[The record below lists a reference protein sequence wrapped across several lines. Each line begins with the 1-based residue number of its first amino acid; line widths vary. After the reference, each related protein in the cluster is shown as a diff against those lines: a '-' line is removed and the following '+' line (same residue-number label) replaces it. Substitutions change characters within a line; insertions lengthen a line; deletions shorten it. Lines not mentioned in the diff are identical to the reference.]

1 MNIFVLEITKAMLLL
16 IQDMAFLYI
25 NLKYKFAVTILRY
38 RITKTK
44 NGLSHNKI
52 KTTKYVFGGDGG
64 NRTHVQKHRH
74 LSVYERSRYIRK
86 FTAASAY
93 RRASVQLV

>member
-1 MNIFVLEITKAMLLL
+1 MLLVVSSN
-16 IQDMAFLYI
+16 MALLF
-25 NLKYKFAVTILRY
+25 NEESSFQFKKSLKFI
-38 RITKTK
+38 
-44 NGLSHNKI
+44 KI

-86 FTAASAY
+86 FATASAY